1 VLKGR
6 VTVSEELR
14 RMWKETVMAYFK
26 VLPQQFCRV
35 TEESHENLSQ
45 DTSLQDLQNLKQVY
59 KSLNLHIWF
68 NCNGMI

>member
-1 VLKGR
+1 
-6 VTVSEELR
+6 
-14 RMWKETVMAYFK
+14 MWKETVMAYFK

-68 NCNGMI
+68 NC